1 MKMIRIAFVEWEIW
15 GEIALCVKKKDL
27 TTYGVLVFS
36 VAPWA
41 CNDAMVGEANLFN
54 N

>member
-1 MKMIRIAFVEWEIW
+1 MVRIPFVGWEVQ
-15 GEIALCVKKKDL
+15 GEIALCVKEKDL
-27 TTYGVLVFS
+27 TIYGVLVFS